1 MAGDPMIPTPTVY
14 GDYFKFDNCLSS
26 EPTCRERVLECWNV
40 YARPTLDKLAHVGSS
55 LDSWQQD
62 RIRKSTGCIKQLQ
75 GTINEMMDR
84 PLTNDALENLSKAE
98 AELKAL
104 VDKDEAYWFQRS
116 KVHWLWEDGTMVQQ
130 TGSLTQVPLPWNFSG
145 MNVSTIRLGSRSLWE
160 KGTNSSFI
168 EIPPRVITMPHV
180 KRLALVY
187 HDLGKWSS
195 KYYQVPG
202 YSLISPIIGFNVYDS
217 SNLTTLS
224 DRNVTLSTMG
234 EPISIYLPNVDAED
248 KNVTELKYV
257 KFRKGGPVEISNMTK
272 KNVCL
277 VRATG
282 RFSVVASKK
291 KKKGGI

>member
-1 MAGDPMIPTPTVY
+1 
-14 GDYFKFDNCLSS
+14 
-26 EPTCRERVLECWNV
+26 
-40 YARPTLDKLAHVGSS
+40 
-55 LDSWQQD
+55 
-62 RIRKSTGCIKQLQ
+62 
-75 GTINEMMDR
+75 
-84 PLTNDALENLSKAE
+84 
-98 AELKAL
+98 
-104 VDKDEAYWFQRS
+104 
-116 KVHWLWEDGTMVQQ
+116 MVQQ